1 MMCNLTHKDDVTQQ
15 ILIATERLIAQVGL
29 QNLSMRKVA
38 TEAGVALGTLY
49 LYFKTKDDLLNQ
61 LAHDLYE
68 RFCDYM
74 MRDYDVNESF
84 FDRYQKMWH
93 NKWTFL
99 HDNPT
104 VAINLSQYQA
114 MRGFNEIVERTI
126 NDETFLWNHFVKA
139 GQQAGEICQL
149 PAEVLFFLGLGIV
162 LDLAYL
168 QQIQEA
174 EFSAS
179 VLQETLLRSWKAI
192 SV

>member
-1 MMCNLTHKDDVTQQ
+1 MQTNSNHKDELARQ
-15 ILIATERLIAQVGL
+15 ILSATERLIAQVGL

-38 TEAGVALGTLY
+38 TEVGVALGTLY

-68 RFCDYM
+68 RFCGYM
-74 MRDYDVNESF
+74 MRDYNPEEPF

-126 NDETFLWNHFVKA
+126 NDDTFLWNHFVKE
-139 GQQAGEICQL
+139 GQQQGVICEL

-168 QQIQEA
+168 QQIQGA

-179 VLQETLLRSWKAI
+179 VLTETLLRSWKAI